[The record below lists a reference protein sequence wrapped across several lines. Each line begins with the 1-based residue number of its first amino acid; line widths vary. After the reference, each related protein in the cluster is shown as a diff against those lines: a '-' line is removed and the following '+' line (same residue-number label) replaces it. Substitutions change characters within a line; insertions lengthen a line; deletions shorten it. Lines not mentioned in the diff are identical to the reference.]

1 MVHFIDLSGCE
12 NITDLDIVKTSQT
25 LIARI
30 YICPAVPSAHL
41 AV

>member
-1 MVHFIDLSGCE
+1 MVHFIDLSGDE
-12 NITDLDIVKTSQT
+12 ITDLDTVKTSQT

-30 YICPAVPSAHL
+30 YICPVVPRAHL